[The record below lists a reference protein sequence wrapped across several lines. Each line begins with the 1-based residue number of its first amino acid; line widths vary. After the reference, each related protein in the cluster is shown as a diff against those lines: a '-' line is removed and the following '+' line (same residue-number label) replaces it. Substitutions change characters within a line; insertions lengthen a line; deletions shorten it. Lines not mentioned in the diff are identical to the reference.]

1 MLQEPFSVGNS
12 FIHRTDPRFRL
23 VSALMYCTVV
33 AVLYGFPSLIAST
46 GFSLALV
53 RAAGL
58 AGKTVL
64 KRLALVNGFVLLFL
78 IILPLT
84 AKGEILFSIGFLR
97 IYQTG
102 VILALQIALKSNAI
116 LMAFIALVS
125 TMNFSTLGH
134 ALNSLGLPQK
144 FVFLFILTYRY
155 IFVIEQEYK
164 KIWRSLKVRGF
175 SPRTSLHCYKTYAYM
190 IGMIFVKASARA
202 DRVYRAMR
210 CRGFTG
216 CFYTLAEF
224 PTSGKN
230 WLFLF
235 FICSCTILLIIME
248 IFFYG

>member
-12 FIHRTDPRFRL
+12 FLHRTDPRFRL
-23 VSALMYCTVV
+23 VSALLYSIVV
-33 AVLYGFPSLIAST
+33 AVLYGFFSLIAST
-46 GFSLALV
+46 VFSLALV

-58 AGKTVL
+58 DGKTVL

-78 IILPLT
+78 LILPLT
-84 AKGEILFSIGFLR
+84 AGGDILFSIGFLQ
-97 IYQTG
+97 IYQPG
-102 VILALQIALKSNAI
+102 VVLALQIALKSNAI
-116 LMAFIALVS
+116 IMAFIALVS

-134 ALNSLGLPQK
+134 ALNSLGLPRK

-164 KIWRSLKVRGF
+164 KIWRSIKIRGF

-202 DRVYRAMR
+202 ERVYQAMR
-210 CRGFTG
+210 CRGFNG
-216 CFYTLAEF
+216 GFYTLSEF
-224 PTSGKN
+224 PSSRKN

-235 FICSCTILLIIME
+235 FMLFSTTLIILME
-248 IFFYG
+248 LYFYG